1 MKNVLRVLVLLAL
14 TRVAPAQTCTTSKT
28 MANPSAGAHWNGWG
42 AGLTNARFQTAE
54 QAGIT
59 AADVPRLK
67 LKWAFGIAGVTQAR
81 SQVAVAGG
89 RIFFGSDPAGVV
101 YSLDATTGCTY
112 WTYKARAG
120 VRTAIS
126 IGPYKSATGANGYA
140 AYFSDVK
147 GNAYAVDA
155 NTGQQIWTRKLD

>member
-1 MKNVLRVLVLLAL
+1 MKTVLRVLVLLAL
-14 TRVAPAQTCTTSKT
+14 TKVASAQTCTATKPLS
-28 MANPSAGAHWNGWG
+28 NPSTGAHWNGWG
-42 AGLTNARFQTAE
+42 AGITNARFQTAE

-101 YSLDATTGCTY
+101 YSLDAKTGCTY
-112 WTYKARAG
+112 WSYKARSEERRVG
-120 VRTAIS
+120 
-126 IGPYKSATGANGYA
+126 KEC
-140 AYFSDVK
+140 
-147 GNAYAVDA
+147 
-155 NTGQQIWTRKLD
+155 